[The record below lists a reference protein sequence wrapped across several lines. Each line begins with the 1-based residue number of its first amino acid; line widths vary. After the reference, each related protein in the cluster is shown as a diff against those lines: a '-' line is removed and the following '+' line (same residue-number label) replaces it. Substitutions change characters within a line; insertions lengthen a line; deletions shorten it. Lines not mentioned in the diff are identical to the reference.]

1 MTEEYEHE
9 HEPEHAA
16 PARGIRTNG
25 TVVAATVV
33 LAAVLLGGAGL
44 GLALTDAGA
53 STPAG
58 APAGCGGSNPK
69 LTVQGTGQAFGTPD
83 VLTAV
88 FGFSSTAGT
97 TSAALSQNNA
107 KVSQALAALGAN
119 GVASRDVQTT
129 GLSLQAQYAYPH
141 GVPTLTGYSATN
153 TITATL
159 RNTATAGAAIDAVVN
174 ATGDAAQIN
183 SLTFSFGNPTA
194 VEDQARADAVHQAV
208 SHAHAMAMASGRTLG
223 PVCALT
229 DNTQPTGPYPPAG
242 LDYAQNAAGSA
253 SAVPVEPGTQTETDQ
268 VTLVYALRSR

>member
-1 MTEEYEHE
+1 MTEEQ
-9 HEPEHAA
+9 AA
-16 PARGIRTNG
+16 PARGIRSKG
-25 TVVAATVV
+25 PIVVATVV

-53 STPAG
+53 STPVP
-58 APAGCGGSNPK
+58 APAVCGSANPK

-88 FGFSSTAGT
+88 IGFSTTAGT

-107 KVSQALAALGAN
+107 KVSQAVSALAAN

-141 GVPTLTGYSATN
+141 GVPTLTGYTATN

-159 RNTATAGAAIDAVVN
+159 RDTATAGTALDAVVN
-174 ATGDAAQIN
+174 ASGDAVQIN
-183 SLTFSFGNPTA
+183 SLSFSFGNPTA

-208 SHAHAMAMASGRTLG
+208 SHARAMAVASGRNLG
-223 PVCALT
+223 PVCSLT
-229 DNTQPTGPYPPAG
+229 DDTQPSGLSPGAG
-242 LDYAQNAAGSA
+242 SGFLQNSAAGVPSP
-253 SAVPVEPGTQTETDQ
+253 VPVEPGTQTETDQ
-268 VTLVYALRSR
+268 VTLVYALVGR